1 VNVSAMPLGRIDV
14 ERWPTER
21 PLFAAVLL
29 CSLLVWALLIVSIFG
44 VLYAVLFGA
53 FFFVSHVAFVA
64 HVRGSGVKL
73 APDQFPELHRRVHE
87 LAHAMGMSPAPEAYV
102 MQAGG
107 ALNAFATRFLGRDMV
122 ILYSD
127 LLEACG
133 DNEGALDMIIA
144 HELAHLKCGHLRWMW
159 LVLPGSFVPFLG
171 SALSRAREYTCDRF
185 GLAGA
190 RIASDA
196 ALGLAI
202 LSAGPKL
209 AGEVNLQA
217 FVRQR
222 EETNTGWMT
231 IGEWFSSHPPL
242 SKRVAAIHPSLS
254 PQRFH
259 PGRGR
264 GMALAILGGMCV
276 VLIAGS
282 VLLGRASSGF
292 TEAMDEASGP
302 TAWDMPEVEAGSVEE
317 QVAAD
322 LRAVAAFI
330 EEQWPG
336 APPGSLAEIGARWRE
351 TKGAQ
356 MPYDLFTG
364 SDYGYVTG
372 GGDFALWS
380 LGPDGE
386 HGTQDDI
393 GFSNGSGR

>member
-1 VNVSAMPLGRIDV
+1 MNVSTMAPGRIEVD
-14 ERWPTER
+14 RWPTER

-29 CSLLVWALLIVSIFG
+29 CSLLVWALLIVSIVG
-44 VLYAVLFGA
+44 ILYAVLIA
-53 FFFVSHVAFVA
+53 LFFFVSHVAFVA

-73 APDQFPELHRRVHE
+73 APDQLPELHRRVAE
-87 LAHAMGMSPAPEAYV
+87 LSHAMGMNPAPDAYV

-133 DNEGALDMIIA
+133 DNEGARDMIIT
-144 HELAHLKCGHLRWMW
+144 HELAHLKCRHLRWMW

-190 RIASDA
+190 GSPSDA

-202 LSAGPKL
+202 LSAGPKM
-209 AGEVNLQA
+209 ASAVNLQA

-222 EETNTGWMT
+222 EDTNTGWMT
-231 IGEWFSSHPPL
+231 LGEWFSSHPPL
-242 SKRVAAIHPSLS
+242 TKRIAAIDPTLA

-259 PGRGR
+259 PTRGR
-264 GMALAILGGMCV
+264 AMALAILGGTFAVMIV
-276 VLIAGS
+276 GS
-282 VLLGRASSGF
+282 VLAAGAFSGF
-292 TEAMDEASGP
+292 MEAVQEAAGP
-302 TAWDMPEVEAGSVEE
+302 AAQDVPAMRQGSTEE
-317 QVAAD
+317 QVAD
-322 LRAVAAFI
+322 DIRTVATFI
-330 EEQWPG
+330 EQQWPG
-336 APPGSLAEIGARWRE
+336 APRASLAEIGTRWRE
-351 TKGAQ
+351 TTGSQ
-356 MPYDLFTG
+356 LPHDLFTG
-364 SDYGYVTG
+364 AEYRYVTA

-386 HGTQDDI
+386 HGTLDDI